1 MICSTPSS
9 SAFRAEK
16 EEELS
21 TDAHIAIVGR
31 PNVGKSSFLNTLVGS
46 ERAVVSEIPGTTRD
60 SLDTAME
67 FRGRS
72 LVLVDTAG
80 IRRRGRVEQGIE
92 HYALLRTAHA
102 LERADVAI
110 LLTDAIEGVTAQDTH
125 IAGYA
130 LEAAVGL
137 VLAVNKWD
145 VVDRGEDMTAQVEA
159 EVAREFHFA
168 PWMRHHFVS
177 AKTGRNV
184 EATLED
190 ALKVVDERKKRIP
203 TSDLHKL
210 LTEAIAA
217 HPPSPHR
224 GKEVRFRH
232 ITQARGKAPH
242 LRVLRRPARRRALH
256 VCALSRESHPRA
268 LRVSGHPDQ
277 ARVQGFVRMS
287 DPATLL
293 GLVIVALVGYGIGS
307 ISSGYLV
314 GKIYRNVD
322 LRTVG
327 SGSTGATNTF
337 RTLGRGAG
345 LLVAVFDILK
355 GALAVLFA
363 QLLFSIDSD
372 ARHLAEALAAVGA
385 VAGHCWPPLLQGRGG
400 RGVATGFGALL
411 FVATP
416 AWASAVAFFAIGL
429 ALTRMVSVGS
439 LASVV
444 GALLGYLLFTWT
456 GWLSFSWA
464 TLAFILVGGSIVYVR
479 HIANIQR
486 ILRGAEPRI
495 GARS

>member
-1 MICSTPSS
+1 MSRAVVAVVGRPNVGKSTLFNRIVGERVAIVEDLPGTTRDRIYATAEWRGREFSLIDTGGLDDPRVGEMEAAVRRQAEAAIAEADVVLFIVDAQS
-9 SAFRAEK
+9 GILPVEHDVADQLRRSRKPVILVANKADSWRGEAQAAEFYELGLGDPFPVSAIQGHGTGDLLDAVVERLPAEK
-16 EEELS
+16 EAELS

-46 ERAVVSEIPGTTRD
+46 ERAVVSEVPGTTRD

-67 FRGRS
+67 FRGRR

-80 IRRRGRVEQGIE
+80 IRRRGRIEQGIE

-110 LLTDAIEGVTAQDTH
+110 LLTDATEGVTAQDTH

-232 ITQARGKAPH
+232 ITQARGKAPTFVFFVDPPEGVH
-242 LRVLRRPARRRALH
+242 FTYARYLENRIRDRFGFPGTPIKLEFRA
-256 VCALSRESHPRA
+256 
-268 LRVSGHPDQ
+268 
-277 ARVQGFVRMS
+277 
-287 DPATLL
+287 
-293 GLVIVALVGYGIGS
+293 
-307 ISSGYLV
+307 
-314 GKIYRNVD
+314 
-322 LRTVG
+322 
-327 SGSTGATNTF
+327 
-337 RTLGRGAG
+337 
-345 LLVAVFDILK
+345 
-355 GALAVLFA
+355 
-363 QLLFSIDSD
+363 
-372 ARHLAEALAAVGA
+372 
-385 VAGHCWPPLLQGRGG
+385 
-400 RGVATGFGALL
+400 
-411 FVATP
+411 
-416 AWASAVAFFAIGL
+416 
-429 ALTRMVSVGS
+429 
-439 LASVV
+439 
-444 GALLGYLLFTWT
+444 
-456 GWLSFSWA
+456 SF
-464 TLAFILVGGSIVYVR
+464 
-479 HIANIQR
+479 
-486 ILRGAEPRI
+486 E
-495 GARS
+495 

>member
-1 MICSTPSS
+1 MSRAVVAVVGRPNVGKSTFFNRIVGERVAIVEDLPGTTRDRIYATAEWRGREFSLIDTGGLDDPRVGEMEAAVRRQAEAAIAEADVVLFIVDAQS
-9 SAFRAEK
+9 GILPVEHDVADQLRRSRKPVILVANKADSWRGEAQAAEFYELGLGDPFPVSAIQGHGTGDLLDAVVERLPAEK

-110 LLTDAIEGVTAQDTH
+110 LLTDAMEGVTAQDTH

-232 ITQARGKAPH
+232 ITQARGKAPTFVFFVDPPEGVH
-242 LRVLRRPARRRALH
+242 FTYARYLENRIRERFGFPGTPIKLEFRA
-256 VCALSRESHPRA
+256 
-268 LRVSGHPDQ
+268 
-277 ARVQGFVRMS
+277 
-287 DPATLL
+287 
-293 GLVIVALVGYGIGS
+293 
-307 ISSGYLV
+307 
-314 GKIYRNVD
+314 
-322 LRTVG
+322 
-327 SGSTGATNTF
+327 
-337 RTLGRGAG
+337 
-345 LLVAVFDILK
+345 
-355 GALAVLFA
+355 
-363 QLLFSIDSD
+363 
-372 ARHLAEALAAVGA
+372 
-385 VAGHCWPPLLQGRGG
+385 
-400 RGVATGFGALL
+400 
-411 FVATP
+411 
-416 AWASAVAFFAIGL
+416 
-429 ALTRMVSVGS
+429 
-439 LASVV
+439 
-444 GALLGYLLFTWT
+444 
-456 GWLSFSWA
+456 SF
-464 TLAFILVGGSIVYVR
+464 
-479 HIANIQR
+479 
-486 ILRGAEPRI
+486 E
-495 GARS
+495 

>member
-1 MICSTPSS
+1 VSRAVVAVVGRPNVGKSTLFNRVVGERVAIVEDIPGTTRDRIYATAEWRGREFSLIDTGGLDDPRAGEMEAAVRRQAEAAIAEADVVLLVVDAQS
-9 SAFRAEK
+9 GILPVEHDVADQLRRSRKPVILVANKADSWRGEAQAAEFYELGLGDPFAVSAIQGHGTGDLLDAVVERLPPTG
-16 EEELS
+16 EETSS

-46 ERAVVSEIPGTTRD
+46 ERAVVNESPGTTRD

-67 FRGRS
+67 FRGRR

-110 LLTDAIEGVTAQDTH
+110 LLTDATEGVTAQDTH

-145 VVDRGEDMTAQVEA
+145 VVDRGAEMTAHVEA

-190 ALKVVDERKKRIP
+190 ALSVVDERKKRVS
-203 TSDLHKL
+203 TSELHQM

-232 ITQARGKAPH
+232 VTQARGKAPTFVFFVDPPEGVH
-242 LRVLRRPARRRALH
+242 FTFARYLENRI
-256 VCALSRESHPRA
+256 RERF
-268 LRVSGHPDQ
+268 
-277 ARVQGFVRMS
+277 GF
-287 DPATLL
+287 P
-293 GLVIVALVGYGIGS
+293 G
-307 ISSGYLV
+307 
-314 GKIYRNVD
+314 
-322 LRTVG
+322 
-327 SGSTGATNTF
+327 
-337 RTLGRGAG
+337 
-345 LLVAVFDILK
+345 
-355 GALAVLFA
+355 
-363 QLLFSIDSD
+363 
-372 ARHLAEALAAVGA
+372 
-385 VAGHCWPPLLQGRGG
+385 
-400 RGVATGFGALL
+400 
-411 FVATP
+411 TP
-416 AWASAVAFFAIGL
+416 IKLEFKASF
-429 ALTRMVSVGS
+429 
-439 LASVV
+439 
-444 GALLGYLLFTWT
+444 
-456 GWLSFSWA
+456 
-464 TLAFILVGGSIVYVR
+464 
-479 HIANIQR
+479 
-486 ILRGAEPRI
+486 E
-495 GARS
+495 